1 MIPAI
6 DLFVFILYSV
16 NLQTSEHLLCHA
28 LFNLSSKLT
37 TLKRKIHPGCSVY
50 TSVGVGEITKN
61 NNTGNLYFL

>member
-1 MIPAI
+1 MIPVI
-6 DLFVFILYSV
+6 DLFVFRLCSV
-16 NLQTSEHLLCHA
+16 NLQTSEHLLCQA

-50 TSVGVGEITKN
+50 IFVGVGEIMKN